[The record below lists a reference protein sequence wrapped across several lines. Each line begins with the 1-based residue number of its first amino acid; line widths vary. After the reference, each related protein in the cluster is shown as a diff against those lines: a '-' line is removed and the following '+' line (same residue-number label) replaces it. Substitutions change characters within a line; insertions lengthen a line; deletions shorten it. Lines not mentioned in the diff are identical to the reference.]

1 MSSILTNDS
10 ATIALMT
17 LQSINTNIAEVQTEI
32 STGRRVA
39 GAEDNAAVW
48 AIAKTME
55 ADVLGY
61 RKVSDSLALGGATLA
76 VARNGAET
84 ITDLL
89 TEIKAQVVTAQEE
102 NVDRGKIQN
111 TVSSL
116 RDQIAAVVDAAQFN
130 GLNLLN
136 NRDAGAGSGSEQVLG
151 FLQRDAQGVRGVDIS
166 IGKQDLSTA
175 SSVITA
181 SGGTYSAAAV
191 SATLTL
197 TRSATL
203 DASGITVT
211 AGMAFSLSLYGTDGD
226 DSTFVQ
232 ADLRTTSG
240 ATQSRAEMAS
250 APISYVARDG
260 DGIGDVLSRL
270 SLGYASYA
278 ARTGID
284 SSVLQVQASGS
295 ALTLTSQ
302 VTTASDTIAV
312 RLDTLD
318 ADADNTIGGG
328 LELLADLDV
337 STASGAADALA
348 TIEGLLDISTNAAA
362 AFGSDQRRL
371 ETQASFNASLTD
383 AMTSGIGVLV
393 DADLEESSARL
404 QALQVQQQLAI
415 QALSIA
421 NGAPG
426 ALLSLFR

>member
-17 LQSINTNIAEVQTEI
+17 LQSINTSIAEVQTEI
-32 STGRRVA
+32 ATGRRVA

-61 RKVSDSLALGGATLA
+61 RKVADSLALGGATLA
-76 VARNGAET
+76 VARKGAET
-84 ITDLL
+84 ITELL
-89 TEIKAQVVTAQEE
+89 TEIKGQVVTAQEE
-102 NVDRGKIQN
+102 NVDRAKIQN

-116 RDQIAAVVDAAQFN
+116 RDQIGAVVETAQFN

-136 NRDAGAGSGSEQVLG
+136 NRDTGAGSGSEAVLG
-151 FLQRDAQGVRGVDIS
+151 FLQRDSLGVRGVDIS

-175 SSVITA
+175 RREITA
-181 SGGTYSAAAV
+181 SGGTYSGSEV

-203 DASGITVT
+203 DASGLTVT

-226 DSTFVQ
+226 GSTFVQ

-250 APISYVARDG
+250 APISYVARDS
-260 DGIGDVLSRL
+260 DGIGDVLSQL
-270 SLGYASYA
+270 SQRYASYA
-278 ARTGID
+278 ARSGID

-295 ALTLTSQ
+295 SLDISSE

-312 RLDTLD
+312 KIDTLS
-318 ADADNTIGGG
+318 ADAGNTIGGG

-337 STASGAADALA
+337 TTADGANDALA

-371 ETQASFNASLTD
+371 ETQTRFNDRLTD

-415 QALSIA
+415 QAMSIA

-426 ALLSLFR
+426 VLLSLFR

>member
-32 STGRRVA
+32 ATGRRVA

-61 RKVSDSLALGGATLA
+61 RKVADSLALGGATLA
-76 VARNGAET
+76 VARKGAET
-84 ITDLL
+84 ITELL
-89 TEIKAQVVTAQEE
+89 TEIKGQVVTAQEE
-102 NVDRGKIQN
+102 NVDRAKIQS
-111 TVSSL
+111 TISSL
-116 RDQIAAVVDAAQFN
+116 RDQIGAVVETAQFN
-130 GLNLLN
+130 GLNLLT
-136 NRDAGAGSGSEQVLG
+136 NRDSTEGSGSEQVLG
-151 FLQRDAQGVRGVDIS
+151 FLQRDSRGVRGVDIS

-175 SSVITA
+175 SREIAA
-181 SGGTYSAAAV
+181 SGGSYSGSEV

-211 AGMAFSLSLYGTDGD
+211 TGMAFSLSLYGTDGD
-226 DSTFVQ
+226 GSTFVQ

-240 ATQSRAEMAS
+240 ATQSRAEMVS

-260 DGIGDVLSRL
+260 DGIGDVLSQL
-270 SLGYASYA
+270 SQRYASYA

-295 ALTLTSQ
+295 ALAISSE

-312 RLDTLD
+312 KIDTLS
-318 ADADNTIGGG
+318 ADAGNTIGGG
-328 LELLADLDV
+328 LELLGELDV
-337 STASGAADALA
+337 TTADGANDALA
-348 TIEGLLDISTNAAA
+348 TIEGLLDISTDAAA

-371 ETQASFNASLTD
+371 ETQSRFNDSLTD

-415 QALSIA
+415 QAMSIA

-426 ALLSLFR
+426 VLLSLFR